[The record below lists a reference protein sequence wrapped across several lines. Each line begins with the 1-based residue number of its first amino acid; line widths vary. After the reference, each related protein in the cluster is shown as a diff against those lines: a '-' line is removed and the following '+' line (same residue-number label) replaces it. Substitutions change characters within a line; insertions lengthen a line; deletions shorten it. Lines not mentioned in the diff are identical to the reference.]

1 MQLQYIVK
9 AMIDECLSQFYNNG
23 TGQSVELGCGHGVSA
38 NPRAIQD
45 IQAIGSMNKVKAAHT

>member
-45 IQAIGSMNKVKAAHT
+45 IQAIGSYE